1 MANDTLLT
9 IVGNTTAPVEL
20 RFTQSGAAV
29 ANWTVASTPR
39 SFDKSKNEWVD
50 GETLFMRCTAWREM
64 AENAAESLC
73 DKGVRVIVTGFLKAR
88 SYETREGEK
97 RTVQELDVQEVA
109 PSLKYATAKVTK
121 ANRGNGGQGGTA
133 RSQVDPYGG
142 TNSGFTP
149 APASNGGQGDVWGG
163 GSAGNW
169 GTPANGEVPF

>member
-64 AENAAESLC
+64 AENAAESLG
-73 DKGVRVIVTGFLKAR
+73 DKGVRVVVTGFLKQR

-97 RTVQELDVQEVA
+97 RTSYELDVHEIG

-121 ANRGNGGQGGTA
+121 AQRNGGNGTSTSQPAQSQQWGQA
-133 RSQVDPYGG
+133 S
-142 TNSGFTP
+142 TP
-149 APASNGGQGDVWGG
+149 ADPWQGAPTGQQGAWPTEPAGG
-163 GSAGNW
+163 
-169 GTPANGEVPF
+169 PAPY